1 MKLEL
6 GNMLDT
12 ADTFLFTAHWVAKD
26 EHGADAEIVLRIE
39 RLRADLAEAKQ
50 VLAPVEVYA

>member
-6 GNMLDT
+6 GKMLDA

-39 RLRADLAEAKQ
+39 RLRADLAEARQ
-50 VLAPVEVYA
+50 ELEPVRVYA

>member
-6 GNMLDT
+6 GKMLDA

-26 EHGADAEIVLRIE
+26 ERGADAEIVLRIE
-39 RLRADLAEAKQ
+39 RLRADLAEAKHI
-50 VLAPVEVYA
+50 LERVEVYA